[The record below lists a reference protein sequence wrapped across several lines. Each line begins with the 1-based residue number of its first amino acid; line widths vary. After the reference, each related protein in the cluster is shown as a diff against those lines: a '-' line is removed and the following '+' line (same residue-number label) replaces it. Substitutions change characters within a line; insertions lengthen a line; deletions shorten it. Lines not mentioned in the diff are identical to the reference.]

1 MKRKT
6 TLVVIACATVV
17 AAVSHATTVDAHSG
31 PPFPIVSNQIAGP
44 YDVSVWTD
52 PDATADGSAAGQ
64 FWVVVQP
71 ANRATSLP
79 ADTKVNV
86 TIQPADGGPALR
98 GTAKP
103 VNGDVSRQFVALL
116 MDHEGRYA
124 ARASIEGP
132 LGSVDVAADVDAT
145 YDLRPS
151 STMVA
156 VYVMPFVLV
165 GFLWIKLLLRRRHG
179 RARA

>member
-1 MKRKT
+1 MKRRT
-6 TLVVIACATVV
+6 SLIVIACATVISV
-17 AAVSHATTVDAHSG
+17 VWHAATVDAHSG
-31 PPFPIVSNQIAGP
+31 PPFPIISNQVVGP
-44 YDVSVWTD
+44 YEVSVWTD

-71 ANRATSLP
+71 ADRATPLP
-79 ADTKVNV
+79 TDTKVNV
-86 TIQPADGGPALR
+86 TIQPVGGGSALR

-103 VNGDVSRQFVALL
+103 VNGDISRQFVALL

-124 ARASIEGP
+124 ARASIDGP
-132 LGSVDVAADVDAT
+132 LGAADVAADVDAT

-165 GFLWIKLLLRRRHG
+165 GFLWIKLLVRRRHG
-179 RARA
+179 RARS

>member
-1 MKRKT
+1 MNRRT
-6 TLVVIACATVV
+6 GLVVIACAFALAVV
-17 AAVSHATTVDAHSG
+17 GHATVDAHSG
-31 PPFPIVSNQIAGP
+31 PPFPIISNQIVGP
-44 YDVSVWTD
+44 YDISVWTD

-79 ADTKVNV
+79 PDTKVNV
-86 TIQPADGGPALR
+86 TIQPASGGAALR
-98 GTAKP
+98 GMAKP
-103 VNGDVSRQFVALL
+103 VNGDVSRQFIALL

-132 LGSVDVAADVDAT
+132 LGAVDVAAEVDAT

-156 VYVMPFVLV
+156 VYMMPFVLV

-179 RARA
+179 RTRA